1 MFIYLKFA
9 KNKIN
14 SDLIWDSQWR
24 SRGKNILFNM
34 KKILIAFV
42 FLFVVLLAP
51 RVMSQNILGSQNLSS
66 VKVDNLKDADILK
79 IRAQLKAS
87 NLSIEQAEAM
97 ALSKGMSATEFGKLK
112 LRLQEENQEQVTT
125 KSEPLSFKEG
135 RVKEKVA
142 AGKVKDT
149 TIARI
154 FGTELFDNPTL
165 NFEPDLKLATPVN
178 YVLGPGDELQVSI
191 YGVQEYNGSLAV
203 SPEGKVSIP
212 YVGQLYVSGMT
223 VEAATAKIKGAVAK
237 VYSTVR
243 NGQSTLSVSLGRIRT
258 IKITVI
264 GGKQPGNYSISS
276 LGTVYHALHLAGG
289 PGINGSFRN
298 IELIR
303 NNKLLRNIDLYR
315 FLVSGN
321 ASDNIGLKDNDVIRI
336 PSYSN
341 RVTIEGEVKRAG
353 IFELKTGESFKDL
366 LRYASGFTDMAYTA
380 SVQVLQKT
388 AKELKVED
396 IKSSSFG
403 SYIPKTGDYFKVA
416 KILNRFENK
425 IAIQGAVFR
434 PSIYSFYSGM
444 RVMDLIKLAE
454 GLKDDAYLKR
464 ARISRL
470 KSDLTT
476 EVISIALDQAL
487 NNQSQ
492 ANILLQKDD
501 EVTIYSVNDFVEDYV
516 VTIEG
521 EVKKPGAYAYLEN
534 LTLNDLLIEAGGL
547 KDAASRRVEIARM
560 IKSELEDVNYPNRL
574 ELVDFEISTDSNE
587 QLKNFQLRPFDVI
600 NIRRVAVYEKPQQV
614 SVKGAVNYA
623 GKYALVQRKEKIY
636 DIIQRAGGLS
646 SLADPN
652 GVKIKRPIQAKQ
664 IEDLENINLNLGKKD
679 SIQNK
684 LENKLKEEVD
694 FATIPVDWKAI
705 LKKPESSSNVT
716 LLPGDEIEV
725 TYLSESVKVT
735 GNVLLTSEIPYE
747 KGRGFAYY
755 LDAVGG
761 TDAKAWRKKAYVIY
775 PNGKAAVT
783 GHFLFWRSYPKVLPG
798 SQIVVPEKPETKK
811 MSTGEWVSIGSVI
824 TSLALLIVT
833 AFK

>member
-1 MFIYLKFA
+1 
-9 KNKIN
+9 
-14 SDLIWDSQWR
+14 
-24 SRGKNILFNM
+24 M
-34 KKILIAFV
+34 KKILVAFV
-42 FLFVVLLAP
+42 FLLVVLSSTSTLA
-51 RVMSQNILGSQNLSS
+51 QNLITSQNLSS
-66 VKVDNLKDADILK
+66 VKVDNLKDSDILK
-79 IRAQLKAS
+79 INAQLKAN
-87 NLSIEQAEAM
+87 NLSIEQAESM
-97 ALSKGMSATEFGKLK
+97 ALSKGMSATEFAKLK
-112 LRLQEENQEQVTT
+112 LRLQEENQEQVVT
-125 KSEPLSFKEG
+125 KSETLSFQEG

-178 YVLGPGDELQVSI
+178 YVLGPGDELQVAI
-191 YGVQEYNGSLAV
+191 YGVQEYSGSLAV

-258 IKITVI
+258 IKVTVI

-303 NNKLLRNIDLYR
+303 NNKLYRNIDLYR

-336 PSYSN
+336 PSYAN

-353 IFELKTGESFKDL
+353 IFELKAGESFKDL

-403 SYIPKTGDYFKVA
+403 SYIPKTGDFFKVA

-454 GLKDDAYLKR
+454 GLKEDAYLKR

-476 EVISIALDQAL
+476 EVLSIALDQAL

-501 EVTIYSVNDFVEDYV
+501 EVTIYSVNDFVENYTV
-516 VTIEG
+516 AIEG
-521 EVKKPGAYAYLEN
+521 EVKKPGTYAYLEN

-547 KDAASRRVEIARM
+547 KDAASKRVEIARM
-560 IKSELEDVNYPNRL
+560 KKAEAIDDKDPNRV
-574 ELVDFEISTDSNE
+574 ELIQLNIDPQNNE
-587 QLKNFQLRPFDVI
+587 QLTNFSLQPFDVVT
-600 NIRRVAVYEKPQQV
+600 IRRIGLYEKPQSV
-614 SVKGAVNYA
+614 SVEGAVAYP
-623 GKYALVQRKEKIY
+623 GKYVISTKNETIY
-636 DIIQRAGGLS
+636 DVVSRAGGLLS
-646 SLADPN
+646 KADIF
-652 GVKIKRPIQAKQ
+652 GVKVIRSIKQKQ
-664 IEDLENINLNLGKKD
+664 INDLKRVNAGDEANKEELQDKLAENLNQTIIPIDWDKIEKD
-679 SIQNK
+679 PK
-684 LENKLKEEVD
+684 H
-694 FATIPVDWKAI
+694 
-705 LKKPESSSNVT
+705 SSNIM
-716 LLPGDEIEV
+716 LQAGDVIQVADYEG
-725 TYLSESVKVT
+725 SVKVA
-735 GNVLLTSEIPYE
+735 GNVVLMSEIPFR
-747 KGRGFAYY
+747 KGKGFAYY
-755 LDAVGG
+755 FNAVGG
-761 TDAKAWRKKAYVIY
+761 VDGKGWKKKSYIVY
-775 PNGKAAVT
+775 PNGKAAT
-783 GHFLFWRSYPKVLPG
+783 TSTFLFFTSYPKVTAG
-798 SQIVVPEKPETKK
+798 SQIIVPEKPERQK
-811 MSTGEWVSIGSVI
+811 MTTGEWVSIGSVI
-824 TSLALLIVT
+824 TSLALLVVT

>member
-1 MFIYLKFA
+1 MFVFKIIYL
-9 KNKIN
+9 
-14 SDLIWDSQWR
+14 D
-24 SRGKNILFNM
+24 M
-34 KKILIAFV
+34 KKILLAFV
-42 FLFVVLLAP
+42 FVCVLLTAP
-51 RVMSQNILGSQNLSS
+51 RVMSQNILMSQNLSA

-79 IRAQLKAS
+79 IRAQLKAN
-87 NLSIEQAEAM
+87 NLSIEQAEVM
-97 ALSKGMSATEFGKLK
+97 ALSKGMSATEFSKLR
-112 LRLQEENQEQVTT
+112 LRLQEENQEQVVT
-125 KSEPLSFKEG
+125 KSEPLSFQEG

-165 NFEPDLKLATPVN
+165 NFEPDLKLATPIN
-178 YVLGPGDELQVSI
+178 YVLGPGDELQVAI
-191 YGVQEYNGSLAV
+191 YGVQEYSGSLAV

-212 YVGQLYVSGMT
+212 YVGQLYLSGMT
-223 VEAATAKIKGAVAK
+223 VEAATSKIKGEVAK

-303 NNKLLRNIDLYR
+303 NNKLIRSIDLYR

-353 IFELKTGESFKDL
+353 IFELKAGESFKDL

-396 IKSSSFG
+396 IKSNSFS
-403 SYIPKTGDYFKVA
+403 SYIPKTGDFFKVA

-425 IAIQGAVFR
+425 IVIQGAVFR

-476 EVISIALDQAL
+476 EVISISLDQAV
-487 NNQSQ
+487 NNQNQ

-501 EVTIYSVNDFVEDYV
+501 EVTVYSVNDFVEDYM

-521 EVKKPGAYAYLEN
+521 EVKKPGAYVYLGN

-547 KDAASRRVEIARM
+547 KDGASRRVEIARM
-560 IKSELEDVNYPNRL
+560 KKAEAIDDKDPNRV
-574 ELVDFEISTDSNE
+574 ELIQLDIDPQNNE
-587 QLKNFQLRPFDVI
+587 QLTNFSLQPFDIVT
-600 NIRRVAVYEKPQQV
+600 IRRVGLYEKPQ
-614 SVKGAVNYA
+614 SVTVQGAVAYP
-623 GKYALVQRKEKIY
+623 GKYVISTKNETIY
-636 DIIQRAGGLS
+636 DVIARAGGLLS
-646 SLADPN
+646 KADIF
-652 GVKIKRPIQAKQ
+652 GVKVVRSIKQKQ
-664 IEDLENINLNLGKKD
+664 INDLKRVNTGDEADKEELQDVLAQNLNQTIIPIEWDQIEKD
-679 SIQNK
+679 PRHRSNIVLQAGDRIQ
-684 LENKLKEEVD
+684 V
-694 FATIPVDWKAI
+694 
-705 LKKPESSSNVT
+705 
-716 LLPGDEIEV
+716 
-725 TYLSESVKVT
+725 SEYEGSVKVA
-735 GNVLLTSEIPYE
+735 GNVVLISEIPYH
-747 KGRGFAYY
+747 KGKGFAYY
-755 LDAVGG
+755 FNAVGG
-761 TDAKAWRKKAYVIY
+761 VDQKGWKKRSYIIY
-775 PNGKAAVT
+775 PNGKAAT
-783 GHFLFWRSYPKVLPG
+783 TSTFMFFTCYPKVIAG
-798 SQIVVPEKPETKK
+798 SQIIVPEKPERQK
-811 MSTGEWVSIGSVI
+811 MTTGEWVSIGSVI
-824 TSLALLIVT
+824 TSLALLVVT
-833 AFK
+833 AFR

>member
-1 MFIYLKFA
+1 
-9 KNKIN
+9 
-14 SDLIWDSQWR
+14 
-24 SRGKNILFNM
+24 M
-34 KKILIAFV
+34 KKIILAFV
-42 FLFVVLLAP
+42 LVLAFLQPYMLVAQDLLK
-51 RVMSQNILGSQNLSS
+51 SQNLSA
-66 VKVDNLKDADILK
+66 VIVDNLKDTDILK
-79 IRAQLKAS
+79 IKAQLKAN
-87 NLSIEQAEAM
+87 NLSIDQAETM

-112 LRLQEENQEQVTT
+112 LRLQEENQEQVLT
-125 KSEPLSFKEG
+125 KSEPLSFQEG
-135 RVKEKVA
+135 RVKEKAA

-178 YVLGPGDELQVSI
+178 YVLGPGDELQVAI
-191 YGVQEYNGSLAV
+191 YGVQEYSGSLAV

-264 GGKQPGNYSISS
+264 GGKQPGNYSVSS

-353 IFELKTGESFKDL
+353 IFELKSGESFKDL

-403 SYIPKTGDYFKVA
+403 SYLPKTGDFFKVA
-416 KILNRFENK
+416 EILNRFENK

-454 GLKDDAYLKR
+454 GLKEDAYLKR

-487 NNQSQ
+487 NNQNQ

-521 EVKKPGAYAYLEN
+521 EIKKPGAYAYLEN

-547 KDAASRRVEIARM
+547 KDAASKRVEIARM
-560 IKSELEDVNYPNRL
+560 KKAEEIDDKDLNRVELIQLDIDPK
-574 ELVDFEISTDSNE
+574 SNE
-587 QLKNFQLRPFDVI
+587 QLTNFSLQPFDVVT
-600 NIRRVAVYEKPQQV
+600 IRRIGLYEKPQTV
-614 SVKGAVNYA
+614 SVEGAVAYP
-623 GKYALVQRKEKIY
+623 GKYVISTKNETIY
-636 DIIQRAGGLS
+636 DVISRAGGLLS
-646 SLADPN
+646 KAN
-652 GVKIKRPIQAKQ
+652 IFGVKVIRSIKQKQ
-664 IEDLENINLNLGKKD
+664 INDLKRVNTGDESNKEELKDIIAQNLNQTIIPIDWDQIEKD
-679 SIQNK
+679 PRHRSNIVLQAGDKIQ
-684 LENKLKEEVD
+684 VAD
-694 FATIPVDWKAI
+694 YD
-705 LKKPESSSNVT
+705 
-716 LLPGDEIEV
+716 G
-725 TYLSESVKVT
+725 SVKVS
-735 GNVLLTSEIPYE
+735 GNVVLMSEIPFH
-747 KGRGFAYY
+747 KGKGFAYY
-755 LDAVGG
+755 FNAVGG
-761 TDAKAWRKKAYVIY
+761 VDDKGWKKKSYIVY
-775 PNGKAAVT
+775 PNGKAAT
-783 GHFLFWRSYPKVLPG
+783 TSSFLFFTSYPKVIAG
-798 SQIVVPEKPETKK
+798 SQIIVPEKPERQK
-811 MSTGEWVSIGSVI
+811 MTTGEWVSIGSVI
-824 TSLALLIVT
+824 TSLALLVVT

>member
-1 MFIYLKFA
+1 
-9 KNKIN
+9 
-14 SDLIWDSQWR
+14 
-24 SRGKNILFNM
+24 M
-34 KKILIAFV
+34 KKTILAFV
-42 FLFVVLLAP
+42 LVLTFLQPYMLVAQDLLK
-51 RVMSQNILGSQNLSS
+51 SQNLTA
-66 VKVDNLKDADILK
+66 VKVDNLKDTDILK
-79 IRAQLKAS
+79 IKAQLKAN
-87 NLSIEQAEAM
+87 NLSIEQAETM

-112 LRLQEENQEQVTT
+112 LRLQEENQEQVLT
-125 KSEPLSFKEG
+125 KSEPLSFQEG
-135 RVKEKVA
+135 RVKEKAA

-165 NFEPDLKLATPVN
+165 NFEPDLRLATPVN
-178 YVLGPGDELQVSI
+178 YVLGPGDELQVAI

-212 YVGQLYVSGMT
+212 YVGQLYISGMT

-315 FLVSGN
+315 FLVNGN

-341 RVTIEGEVKRAG
+341 RVTIEGEVKRG
-353 IFELKTGESFKDL
+353 GVFELKSGESFKDL

-403 SYIPKTGDYFKVA
+403 SYIPKTGDFFKVA

-454 GLKDDAYLKR
+454 GLKEDAYLKR

-487 NNQSQ
+487 NNQNQ
-492 ANILLQKDD
+492 ANVLLQKDD
-501 EVTIYSVNDFVEDYV
+501 ELTIYSVNDFVEDYV

-521 EVKKPGAYAYLEN
+521 EINKPGAYAYLDN

-547 KDAASRRVEIARM
+547 KDAASKRVEIARM
-560 IKSELEDVNYPNRL
+560 KKAEEIDDKDPNRV
-574 ELVDFEISTDSNE
+574 ELIQLNIDPQNNE
-587 QLKNFQLRPFDVI
+587 QLTSFSLQPFDVI
-600 NIRRVAVYEKPQQV
+600 AIRRIGLYERPQAVTVE
-614 SVKGAVNYA
+614 GAVAYP
-623 GKYALVQRKEKIY
+623 GKYVISIKNETIY
-636 DIIQRAGGLS
+636 DVIARAGGLLS
-646 SLADPN
+646 KADIF
-652 GVKIKRPIQAKQ
+652 GVKVVRSIKQKQ
-664 IEDLENINLNLGKKD
+664 INDLKRINAGDEANKAELQEKILEGNLNQT
-679 SIQNK
+679 I
-684 LENKLKEEVD
+684 
-694 FATIPVDWKAI
+694 IPVDWDKIEKNPKHRSNIVLQAGDKI
-705 LKKPESSSNVT
+705 QVSDYES
-716 LLPGDEIEV
+716 
-725 TYLSESVKVT
+725 SVKVA
-735 GNVLLTSEIPYE
+735 GNVVLMSEIPFH
-747 KGRGFAYY
+747 KGKGFAYY
-755 LDAVGG
+755 FDAVGG
-761 TDAKAWRKKAYVIY
+761 VDGKGWKKKSYIVY
-775 PNGKAAVT
+775 PNGKAAT
-783 GHFLFWRSYPKVLPG
+783 TSNFLFFTSYPKVIAG
-798 SQIVVPEKPETKK
+798 SQIIVPEKPERQK
-811 MSTGEWVSIGSVI
+811 MTTGEWVSIGSVI
-824 TSLALLIVT
+824 TSLALLVVT